1 MFPCPRACLRI
12 RSRQKGSAVPSR
24 VSLLI
29 SLLRLNLVLTYLR
42 DSSRV
47 PRRPPFMKPP
57 FAIGSVPS
65 LSGHA
70 IIAYRWRSLSRVRR
84 HRTGRVNLKVV
95 PNKSSAALAGHHG
108 PINMRL
114 SFPHPLLLLLLV
126 RSGYSM
132 LSCHG
137 MSKVCIPVIK
147 CDIGRPCPV
156 VQLVSSKFSDVG
168 T

>member
-57 FAIGSVPS
+57 YAIGSVPS

-84 HRTGRVNLKVV
+84 HRTGRVNLKVA

-114 SFPHPLLLLLLV
+114 SFPHPLLLLLV

-147 CDIGRPCPV
+147 CDIDRSPLPCG
-156 VQLVSSKFSDVG
+156 SVG
-168 T
+168 ILKIF

>member
-57 FAIGSVPS
+57 YAIGSVPS

-114 SFPHPLLLLLLV
+114 SFPHPLLLLLV

-147 CDIGRPCPV
+147 CDIDRSPLPCG
-156 VQLVSSKFSDVG
+156 SVG
-168 T
+168 ILKIF

>member
-57 FAIGSVPS
+57 YAIGSVPS

-70 IIAYRWRSLSRVRR
+70 IAYRWRSLSRVRR
-84 HRTGRVNLKVV
+84 HRTGRVNLVVV

-114 SFPHPLLLLLLV
+114 SFPHPLLLLLV

-132 LSCHG
+132 LSWHV
-137 MSKVCIPVIK
+137 MSCRKYAY
-147 CDIGRPCPV
+147 R
-156 VQLVSSKFSDVG
+156 
-168 T
+168 